1 MSDVSRAA
9 AWSLRP
15 ATNADRTFCWR
26 LHVQTMRGCVDA
38 TWGWH
43 EADQRARFEQAFD
56 ASGLRIVEVDGTPV
70 GALRVDAGGVP
81 VRLLS
86 LAITPSHQRRGLGT
100 ALLERVVQ
108 EAAGAPVWLQ
118 VLKANPAR
126 LLYERHGFVVTGE
139 TSTHW
144 RMLRVPAG

>member
-1 MSDVSRAA
+1 M
-9 AWSLRP
+9 
-15 ATNADRTFCWR
+15 
-26 LHVQTMRGCVDA
+26 
-38 TWGWH
+38 
-43 EADQRARFEQAFD
+43 
-56 ASGLRIVEVDGTPV
+56 RIVEAEGTPV

-86 LAITPSHQRRGLGT
+86 IAITPSHQRRGLGT

-126 LLYERHGFVVTGE
+126 ALYERHGFVVTGE